1 MFCSGATVAGS
12 LGCHS
17 LLQRRL
23 LLSSFPAQT
32 TVHIICLKV
41 CPFSDAARATFL
53 PTFAAVSI
61 NRWGPVR
68 CLAQRGTPP
77 PLGSFVGY
85 WRRWF
90 ALLLPIYRLPGD
102 RRGLVVPCFIFFT
115 GNYRGCNCGMRT
127 NVHEFYR
134 LPLFGG
140 CPALNSISQF
150 TSGTSS
156 AAWYV
161 AKIFAFTTL
170 GSTSLCKRCG
180 SHLDHADEFVGLWYA
195 TSLAVHLA
203 LRGFQQVRR
212 EGFGGRPESCAAE
225 RSMFVGLRRM
235 RAHVCESPCY
245 CCKCRLMSL

>member
-1 MFCSGATVAGS
+1 MACCVVCLRFAIFSVFCSGATVAGS

-90 ALLLPIYRLPGD
+90 ALLLPIGCQVTVADLSSHALFSSQVIIAVAIVGC
-102 RRGLVVPCFIFFT
+102 VPTCTNFID
-115 GNYRGCNCGMRT
+115 C
-127 NVHEFYR
+127 
-134 LPLFGG
+134 L
-140 CPALNSISQF
+140 
-150 TSGTSS
+150 
-156 AAWYV
+156 
-161 AKIFAFTTL
+161 
-170 GSTSLCKRCG
+170 
-180 SHLDHADEFVGLWYA
+180 
-195 TSLAVHLA
+195 SLAVA
-203 LRGFQQVRR
+203 
-212 EGFGGRPESCAAE
+212 RP
-225 RSMFVGLRRM
+225 
-235 RAHVCESPCY
+235 
-245 CCKCRLMSL
+245 